1 MAEKKVEEKQYD
13 TIIVH
18 SAVYKTE
25 YTQKYI
31 NRPVWEYPNENHI
44 FSFMPG
50 SIIDVHVKPGEK
62 LKEGD
67 SLLILEAMKMHN
79 NVQMPFDGK
88 IVKIHVKPGQKIPK
102 KHLMLEIK
110 RL

>member
-1 MAEKKVEEKQYD
+1 MTEQKYE

-18 SAVYKTE
+18 SAKYYTE
-25 YTQKYI
+25 YTRKYR
-31 NRPVWEYPNENHI
+31 NRPIWEEPNMNHI
-44 FSFMPG
+44 YSFIPG
-50 SIIDVHVKPGEK
+50 TIIDVHVKVGEK

-88 IVKIHVKPGQKIPK
+88 IVKVYVKPGEKIPK

-110 RL
+110 PL

>member
-1 MAEKKVEEKQYD
+1 MTEQKYE

-18 SAVYKTE
+18 SAKYYTE
-25 YTQKYI
+25 YTRKYR
-31 NRPVWEYPNENHI
+31 NRPIWEEPNMNHI
-44 FSFMPG
+44 YSFIPG
-50 SIIDVHVKPGEK
+50 TIIDVHVKVGEK

-88 IVKIHVKPGQKIPK
+88 S
-102 KHLMLEIK
+102 
-110 RL
+110 

>member
-1 MAEKKVEEKQYD
+1 MTEKKYE

-18 SAVYKTE
+18 SAKYYTE
-25 YTQKYI
+25 YTRKYR
-31 NRPVWEYPNENHI
+31 NRPIWEEPNMNLI
-44 FSFMPG
+44 YSFIPG
-50 SIIDVHVKPGEK
+50 TIIDVHVKVGEK

-88 IVKIHVKPGQKIPK
+88 IVKVYVKPGDRIPK

-110 RL
+110 PL